1 MLEFYHKVII
11 TGVYTDTFGFY
22 QSVRFT

>member
-22 QSVRFT
+22 QSVRIT